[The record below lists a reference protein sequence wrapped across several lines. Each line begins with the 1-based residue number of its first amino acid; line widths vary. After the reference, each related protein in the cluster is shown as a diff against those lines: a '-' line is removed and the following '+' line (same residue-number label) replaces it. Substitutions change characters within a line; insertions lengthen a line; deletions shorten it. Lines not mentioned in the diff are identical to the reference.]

1 MTEQDFQAKLIKTY
15 EAQGYYVIKLIQCN
29 KAGMPDLMLLKD
41 KDVRFVEV
49 KASKGRLSAVQE
61 YRHAELRARGFTVET
76 VKP

>member
-15 EAQGYYVIKLIQCN
+15 EAQGWYVVKLIQCN
-29 KAGMPDLMLLKD
+29 KAGMPDLILTKPNEV
-41 KDVRFVEV
+41 KWVEV
-49 KASKGRLSAVQE
+49 KSAKGRLSPVQE

>member
-1 MTEQDFQAKLIKTY
+1 MNEQDFQAKLIKTY

-41 KDVRFVEV
+41 KEVRFVEV
-49 KASKGRLSAVQE
+49 KAPKGRLSAVQE

-76 VKP
+76 IKP